1 MAIKERLLS
10 AITSVS
16 NSDFARVVT
25 SEGASR
31 KALVSDV
38 AKQIIENYNG
48 STIAGS
54 AQSVKSAVDAVK
66 TLANNALGRVSS
78 AYLPAGT
85 NIDTSSIETGVY
97 VYERVASGRNV
108 QGTFPVSDTHG
119 TIFHINGS
127 STNLAMQ
134 IIRSNAS
141 AATTDTVYQRFK
153 VSGTWGEWIMIPTR
167 AEVNALP
174 QKTSFSIR
182 TVTWSYTADGN
193 SIAYT
198 NLYTLINGDLPS
210 GGTCLGIVGYSTNN
224 SNVLPVSV
232 QYANYNYSAQVRNIS
247 SSSITQNMNVRYLCL
262 V

>member
-1 MAIKERLLS
+1 MAIKESLLTVVNS
-10 AITSVS
+10 IGD
-16 NSDFARVVT
+16 SDFVRAVT
-25 SEGASR
+25 SAGASR
-31 KALVSDV
+31 KLSVSNL
-38 AKQIIENYNG
+38 AKHIVETYTG

-66 TLANNALGRVSS
+66 TLANNALDRVSS

-108 QGTFPVSDTHG
+108 QGTFPVSDTYG

-127 STNLAMQ
+127 STNIAMQ
-134 IIRSNAS
+134 IIRSNGS
-141 AATTDTVYQRFK
+141 AATTNTVYQRFK

-167 AEVNALP
+167 AEVDALP

-182 TVTWSYTADGN
+182 TVTWNYTAAGN
-193 SIAYT
+193 SSAYT

-232 QYANYNYSAQVRNIS
+232 QYANNNYSAQVRNIS
-247 SSSITQNMNVRYLCL
+247 SSSITTNMNVRYLCL